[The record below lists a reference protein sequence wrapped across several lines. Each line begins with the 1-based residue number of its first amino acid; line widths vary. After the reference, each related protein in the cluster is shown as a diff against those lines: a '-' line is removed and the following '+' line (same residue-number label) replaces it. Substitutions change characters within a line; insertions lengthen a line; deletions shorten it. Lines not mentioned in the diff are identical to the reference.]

1 MLFSRHL
8 ESKDHSHRE
17 VIRLLKYLLN
27 GIMTTFTTDSLA
39 KAASKDVLKDVTA
52 FLLTSTHDSKLTN
65 LEECDTV
72 IKTINILMLKIIQN
86 SDHTSCFWYVVPSL
100 LKAIRF
106 SFSYCFRLL
115 LMLFRS
121 RLSNLFQGGPL
132 SDLVVDRRPLFT
144 YQNINFSL
152 AT

>member
-8 ESKDHSHRE
+8 ECKEHSYRE

-27 GIMTTFTTDSLA
+27 GIMTTFTTQSLA

-52 FLLTSTHDSKLTN
+52 FLLTSTHDSKLTK

-86 SDHTSCFWYVVPSL
+86 SDHTSCFWYVVV
-100 LKAIRF
+100 KFI
-106 SFSYCFRLL
+106 
-115 LMLFRS
+115 
-121 RLSNLFQGGPL
+121 PL
-132 SDLVVDRRPLFT
+132 SFGYCYQSARSLDRC
-144 YQNINFSL
+144 SL
-152 AT
+152 KVKVKVYTIYEPCVGKCRLKENTCPGLCMVG